1 MTDTVPPAVR
11 SSVMASIRGRDTRPE
26 MHVRRAVWGEGFRY
40 RLHVR
45 RLPGTPDLVFPQ
57 YGVVVFVHGCFW
69 HQHGCSNTRRPSS
82 NLQYWERKLDA
93 NVARDVRNQSQL
105 REMGWTVATIWECG
119 LEDGTNQVLGLLG
132 ALRTDRHTGRA
143 AVAIAAAQ

>member
-11 SSVMASIRGRDTRPE
+11 SRVMASIRGRDTRPE
-26 MHVRRAVWGEGFRY
+26 MYVRRTVWGQGFRY

-45 RLPGTPDLVFPQ
+45 RLPGTPDLVFPK

-69 HQHGCSNTRRPSS
+69 HQHGCSSTRRPSS

-93 NVARDVRNQSQL
+93 NVARDVRNQVQL
-105 REMGWTVATIWECG
+105 REMGWTVTTIWECTLQEG
-119 LEDGTNQVLGLLG
+119 TDEVLRFLEM
-132 ALRTDRHTGRA
+132 LRANRSTGR
-143 AVAIAAAQ
+143 